1 MIVEGS
7 AKVMSEKG
15 DEILANLSEGDF
27 FGEISLLFDIPCTA
41 RVQAD
46 AKYDFL
52 LISRTLSISIICQI
66 TESFHAVCPLKYI
79 NMIVYPKAI
88 GIPISIFSFN

>member
-15 DEILANLSEGDF
+15 DEVLANLGEGDF

-46 AKYDFL
+46 AKYDL
-52 LISRTLSISIICQI
+52 LFFISRTLSISIICQI
-66 TESFHAVCPLKYI
+66 TELSVCLLKYI
-79 NMIVYPKAI
+79 NVILCPKAI
-88 GIPISIFSFN
+88 GIPIPIFSFN

>member
-15 DEILANLSEGDF
+15 DEVLANLGEGDF

-46 AKYDFL
+46 AKYDFFF
-52 LISRTLSISIICQI
+52 ISRTLSISIICQI
-66 TESFHAVCPLKYI
+66 TELSVCLLKYI
-79 NMIVYPKAI
+79 NVILCPKAI
-88 GIPISIFSFN
+88 GIPIPIFSFN

>member
-15 DEILANLSEGDF
+15 DEVLANLGEGDF

-46 AKYDFL
+46 AKYDFFFF
-52 LISRTLSISIICQI
+52 ISRTLSISIICQI
-66 TESFHAVCPLKYI
+66 TENFQSVF
-79 NMIVYPKAI
+79 
-88 GIPISIFSFN
+88 

>member
-46 AKYDFL
+46 AKYDFFF
-52 LISRTLSISIICQI
+52 ISRTLSISIICQI
-66 TESFHAVCPLKYI
+66 TENFQSVF
-79 NMIVYPKAI
+79 
-88 GIPISIFSFN
+88 

>member
-15 DEILANLSEGDF
+15 DEILANLGEGDF

-46 AKYDFL
+46 AKYDFFF
-52 LISRTLSISIICQI
+52 ISRTLSISIICQI
-66 TESFHAVCPLKYI
+66 TENFQSVF
-79 NMIVYPKAI
+79 
-88 GIPISIFSFN
+88 

>member
-15 DEILANLSEGDF
+15 DEVLANLGEGDF
-27 FGEISLLFDIPCTA
+27 FGEISLLFDIPSTA

-46 AKYDFL
+46 AKYDF
-52 LISRTLSISIICQI
+52 
-66 TESFHAVCPLKYI
+66 FFY
-79 NMIVYPKAI
+79 
-88 GIPISIFSFN
+88 F

>member
-15 DEILANLSEGDF
+15 DEVLANLGEGDF

-66 TESFHAVCPLKYI
+66 TELSVCLLKYI
-79 NMIVYPKAI
+79 NVILCPKAI
-88 GIPISIFSFN
+88 GIPIPIFSFN